1 MIAGGVEVGLPF
13 PLLGGLAMGLV
24 FFFVPDLTL
33 RSQAEVRRRDFRH
46 ALGSFLDLVVIG
58 LAGGAGVESALAD
71 AASIGR
77 GWAFAAPRTSLGVTP
92 LHGEEPCAA
101 PGPHRQQHRLRQ
113 V

>member
-24 FFFVPDLTL
+24 FFSVPDLTL
-33 RSQAEVRRRDFRH
+33 RSQAEGRRRDFRH

-77 GWAFAAPRTSLGVTP
+77 GGGSRHRATPHALPRPPARRPRAARART
-92 LHGEEPCAA
+92 
-101 PGPHRQQHRLRQ
+101 
-113 V
+113 